1 MPDPTIGK
9 FVRHTVASGLPRGA
23 AHTIK
28 LQAWFFDGVDNDHV
42 KVCVDGS
49 TCETV
54 GSWED
59 FFREQEAREPSPV
72 DSVLFHTRSSGG
84 TCVSCSGNGF
94 FIDNFVAKTQNY
106 NGANVKLTGPNEV
119 LEGNAGATQALY
131 TLTLS
136 EPLPFSVTVPYHT
149 NNGSAAA
156 GSDYVDNDNS
166 VTFAPGETVK
176 QVAVDINGDTTDET
190 HESFTFAID
199 TPTFESRSAG
209 DASDQFVFRF
219 NNSKVTQIRDDD
231 STLRISD
238 GPETLEPDGN
248 NVTPMP
254 FTVTLDNPSA
264 STVTV
269 RVRTIVGS
277 AASPGDYTARDI
289 TLTFQPGQTTKT
301 VNVNVRADNLVEGE
315 ENFLV
320 RLSSPTNAS
329 IADNTGIGV
338 IDDADD

>member
-1 MPDPTIGK
+1 M
-9 FVRHTVASGLPRGA
+9 
-23 AHTIK
+23 
-28 LQAWFFDGVDNDHV
+28 
-42 KVCVDGS
+42 
-49 TCETV
+49 
-54 GSWED
+54 
-59 FFREQEAREPSPV
+59 
-72 DSVLFHTRSSGG
+72 
-84 TCVSCSGNGF
+84 
-94 FIDNFVAKTQNY
+94 
-106 NGANVKLTGPNEV
+106 
-119 LEGNAGATQALY
+119 
-131 TLTLS
+131 TLS

-238 GPETLEPDGN
+238 SPQTLEPDGN